1 MRKLIYVVF
10 VGLLMFLPD
19 VVWAGA
25 YDQLLSIYGG
35 SAPSVPDVPEPTPVD
50 PSDYSNSNYQQPTY
64 NYVDPQEELNREWR
78 REQRQKAR
86 EARQQE
92 RKKRARQARE
102 RQKDREWE
110 EWRKADKERQK
121 QLDIVRKKLP
131 PKWQLKS
138 SSKKSPAAGKVPPLS
153 GLSDMTSVQKQIE
166 ALQKQGNLNS
176 QQQAELANL
185 DRRMLDLWKQMVSA
199 EDTPERVRKVLRL
212 PVGLAEAQNV
222 ARLDQQKLR
231 DFLQMPDG
239 SPAAEV
245 AKDLVPVRNGV
256 VNFAGDYL
264 QNIIA
269 AAPTEVF
276 EAATDAEMGAL
287 MKDGV
292 ALAKVTL
299 AFRDTAKGIAALA
312 DFVVGRIAVPQAAI
326 AEAGRKIYTNVAF
339 EALNN
344 FMDKASSA
352 VGATHDRS
360 AFWQE
365 IKEES
370 TTGQRAF
377 LEWMGAK

>member
-1 MRKLIYVVF
+1 M
-10 VGLLMFLPD
+10 MFLPD

-25 YDQLLSIYGG
+25 YDQLLTISGG

-50 PSDYSNSNYQQPTY
+50 PSGYSNSNYQQPTY
-64 NYVDPQEELNREWR
+64 NYVDPQEEINREWR

-92 RKKRARQARE
+92 RRKRARESRE
-102 RQKDREWE
+102 RRRDREWE
-110 EWRKADKERQK
+110 EWEKADKERQK

-138 SSKKSPAAGKVPPLS
+138 SAKKNPVAGKVPPLS
-153 GLSDMTSVQKQIE
+153 GLSDMTSVQKQID
-166 ALQKQGNLNS
+166 ALQKQGSLNP

-185 DRRMLDLWKQMVSA
+185 DHRMLTLWAQMVSA

-212 PVGLAEAQNV
+212 PVGLAEAKNV

-239 SPAAEV
+239 SPAAE
-245 AKDLVPVRNGV
+245 ADKDLVPVRNGV

-269 AAPTEVF
+269 AAPAEVF

-299 AFRDTAKGIAALA
+299 AFRDTAKGIAAFA

-352 VGATHDRS
+352 VGATHDRP